1 MPESVSVRGA
11 ARDRAGAE
19 LEPSQGL
26 PTGLLG
32 IRCTCLPLRQ
42 STWSAGGA
50 ALATR
55 RGRQQAVGSRSAE
68 ELSAASRCWR
78 YLRASRSGLAAANET

>member
-55 RGRQQAVGSRSAE
+55 
-68 ELSAASRCWR
+68 
-78 YLRASRSGLAAANET
+78 